1 MTSDDQAALAVR
13 ASMTVSGGSQQ
24 VSARLSD
31 NLKQRGRY
39 GRSEV
44 LVQFGLKVTTVAAA
58 AFVLLVAFYVL
69 REGVP
74 ALVFQGTSFV
84 TSGGWDYDLASA
96 WEDPSFASFGARP
109 LIAGTILSTCL
120 SLLACLVVGVGTAV
134 FLAELA
140 PDKVR
145 APVEALV
152 QLLAGIPSVVFG
164 LVGVSVVVPWITENI
179 VPENAWEVVPDLP
192 IDGASLAAAVAVLS
206 VMILPFFVSVAT
218 ESLRSVPRAYVNGG
232 LALGLTPWRT
242 IWKIQLP
249 AAAPGLLAG
258 LVLAAARA
266 IGEAIALSMVAGSLA
281 ATPGFANGPLYF
293 LLTPVRTMASAIVE
307 TGGEAMSIG
316 PIADALFGL
325 ATLLLVF
332 SVVLSLTARV
342 AFAWYARRT
351 CSEQVR

>member
-1 MTSDDQAALAVR
+1 MPVPGESLQGDL
-13 ASMTVSGGSQQ
+13 
-24 VSARLSD
+24 RLSKT
-31 NLKQRGRY
+31 LKQGGRHA
-39 GRSEV
+39 RSEAF
-44 LVQFGLKVTTVAAA
+44 VQFVLKVTTIAAA

-74 ALVFQGTSFV
+74 AVAAQGPSFV
-84 TSGGWDYDLASA
+84 LSGGWDYDLASA
-96 WEDPSFASFGARP
+96 WEDAAFASFGARP
-109 LIAGTILSTCL
+109 LIAGTVLTTCL
-120 SLLACLVVGVGTAV
+120 SLLVCLVVGVGTAI

-164 LVGVSVVVPWITENI
+164 LVGVSVVVPWITDNI
-179 VPENAWEVVPDLP
+179 VPENAWEVVPNIP
-192 IDGASLAAAVAVLS
+192 IDGASLAAAVVVLS

-218 ESLRSVPRAYVNGG
+218 ESLRSVPRAFVHGG

-242 IWKIQLP
+242 IWKVQLP
-249 AAAPGLLAG
+249 AAAPGMLAG

-281 ATPGFANGPLYF
+281 LTPGFADGPLYF
-293 LLTPVRTMASAIVE
+293 LLTPIRTMASAIVE
-307 TGGEAMSIG
+307 TGGEAMSIE

-332 SVVLSLTARV
+332 SVLLSLTARV

-351 CSEQVR
+351 CTEQVR